1 MINMPIIKFEKSVN
15 YLTNQLEVQEN
26 NKQLL
31 LDITANLQLMSNSYA
46 NDKNL
51 SDLLNNANNLL
62 QDISTNITTI
72 EKSEL
77 EISNI
82 TNELSNLLNDKN
94 RTSKTKEYYI
104 IAFSNIKNSIVSYT
118 NSFLEL
124 QKKLEN
130 DNNNLNE
137 FININNFKY
146 NFTEVSNKQKIDNDY
161 KYTGFSVNNEE
172 TNTNYETD
180 VESDTENNSVETDIK
195 SNIESANLE
204 TVLDIDNNEIELS
217 DEVNTP
223 NQSDSNETDINDLS
237 LTSIEDIFLLE
248 DLSNDIDLEN
258 STTNNTLS
266 DDIEEID
273 NIEDEP
279 SIIDTQI
286 SSSNTENNIKENAN
300 EISIEDI
307 FELEDF
313 ANEVNSQDNSQNAKI
328 VEEDDISLDDLLND
342 ISEEDI
348 SLDDLS
354 DDILEEN
361 NTTQK
366 TDIHY
371 SYTELKDELNKIF
384 NEINGFIEETNDDA
398 KQDQNK
404 EQSELNDDLLIDDI
418 DVLDDLVL
426 EDIDLSVLDN
436 NTQNSDSNISEYSL
450 EENTEEITE
459 DTTETTNNSESNDD
473 INEIVNDISDSS
485 FVDNNLRFKEKLS
498 NNNFSLI
505 EEEIF
510 DEYSSFE
517 LPVKS
522 NIIIENTEEIPSNK
536 DFNVIED
543 IDTEQIIE
551 IEDNVDSLNLD
562 TQDEI
567 ILEEPDIVE
576 TTVDSTNQNNEINSE
591 TDIEEKDIAEDNTIN
606 DIIDVEI
613 SDKNIFEDLNSS
625 DNNKQVKN
633 TDNNSEFEEK
643 IKQILSA
650 TENNNDLIISERT
663 RKIYLPYTID
673 ELIEFVENY
682 PDVYSSLSDVVLQEF
697 VLSFDY
703 FITHPVKARFEE
715 AYNLIK
721 NREHNTSF
729 EAFKI
734 AIKVSKMNNLNPAI
748 IAACKNEYDLNNYIY
763 HLNSNSLNKFKSF
776 KIYYDITP
784 L

>member
-82 TNELSNLLNDKN
+82 TNELSNLLNNKN

-146 NFTEVSNKQKIDNDY
+146 NFTEVLNKQKIDNDY

-313 ANEVNSQDNSQNAKI
+313 ANEVNSQDNSQNAKT

-404 EQSELNDDLLIDDI
+404 EQSELNDDLLVDDI

-450 EENTEEITE
+450 EENTE
-459 DTTETTNNSESNDD
+459 DTIETTNNSESNDD

-673 ELIEFVENY
+673 ELIEFIENY